1 MVPERMTA
9 PADQVGFTQRPS
21 NSNTIDLTAWQAV
34 RADAGAIAQPD
45 QLNLPDESW
54 FAASAPG
61 TVAGALRSAGEWDWA
76 APPALDD
83 HDWWYRCRF
92 RCEDADAGGSLE
104 FGGLASLADVWL
116 NGTHILSSDN
126 MFVAHIVDTGNALR
140 LDNELVIR
148 FRSLTASL
156 SVKRAR
162 PRWRTRLVTHQSLRW
177 IRTTLL
183 GRMPGWSSA
192 AQPVG
197 PWRSVT
203 LHPHNSPRL
212 ISRKVRA
219 RMDGADGVV
228 SIAVRL
234 RVPASAEIASASVAI
249 GNVERA
255 AIVRG
260 AGGDFI
266 VHGTIRIADAN
277 LWWPH
282 THGPQPLY
290 DALIRVTVAGGTSL
304 QFPIGRVAF
313 RTIRLDTDGGGF
325 GLRVNHESVFLRGAC
340 WSPPDPLQLHCS
352 RSEYRRSLELARDAG
367 MNMLRV
373 SGTMVYEHD
382 DFYDICDELGI
393 MVWQDF
399 MFANMDYPWA
409 DAEFIASVESEASQ
423 FLQRVGGHAS
433 LALLCGN
440 SEVEQQAAMLGLPA
454 SEWRSPLFS
463 EKLADLS
470 AEHAASVPYWPSS
483 PSGGVLPFHVNQGD
497 GHYFGYGPYL
507 RPASDVRASEVRFA
521 SETLAFSNVPEPSFV
536 DTMPCGSAGAGHH
549 ADWKRGVPRD
559 NGAGWDFEDVRDH
572 YVRDIFGVDPM
583 MTRYADPERYLS
595 LGRAAVGEVMTHTIA
610 EWRRS
615 GSPCNGALVW
625 MYHDLRPGAGWGILD
640 YDGAP
645 KSAYYYLARAF
656 RPVTVVMSDEGLN
669 GIAMHVVNDGP
680 NAISPQLRLSLFRG
694 AVQVGGVVMPITVLP
709 RSTQLLSADELLGAF
724 TDISYAYR
732 FGRPN
737 HDTIVATLVDKDD
750 GAVLAESFHFPL
762 GVGAPRPATQLE
774 TRVERL
780 DSTSYSLSLHADE
793 LAVAVSIE
801 ANGWRISDN
810 YFHIAPGGERTV
822 ILTASGPRRSL
833 SGRVTALNT
842 LAPRSFH
849 AE

>member
-1 MVPERMTA
+1 MTA
-9 PADQVGFTQRPS
+9 PADQVALSPRPS
-21 NSNTIDLTAWQAV
+21 SSNTIELTVWQVVQA
-34 RADAGAIAQPD
+34 AAGAVAQPGE
-45 QLNLPDESW
+45 LAFPDESW
-54 FAASAPG
+54 FAAPAPG
-61 TVAGALRSAGEWDWA
+61 TLAGALRSIGKWDWS
-76 APPALDD
+76 APPSLDD

-92 RCEDADAGGSLE
+92 RCDDADAGGSLE

-126 MFVAHIVDTGNALR
+126 MFVEHIVDTGSALR
-140 LDNELVIR
+140 RDNELVIR
-148 FRSLTASL
+148 FRSLTAAL
-156 SVKRAR
+156 SIRRAR

-183 GRMPGWSSA
+183 GRIPGWSSA

-197 PWRSVT
+197 PWRAVRF
-203 LHPHNSPRL
+203 HPHSSPRL
-212 ISRKVRA
+212 ISRKLRV
-219 RMDGADGVV
+219 RMDGADGLV
-228 SIAVRL
+228 SVAVRL
-234 RVPASAEIASASVAI
+234 RVPAGAQVSSASVAI

-255 AIVRG
+255 AILRES
-260 AGGDFI
+260 GGDLL
-266 VHGTIRIADAN
+266 VHATIRIAEAS

-290 DALIRVTVAGGTSL
+290 DALMRATVSGSSVD
-304 QFPIGRVAF
+304 FPLGRVAF
-313 RTIRLDTDGGGF
+313 RTIRLDTTGGGF
-325 GLRVNHESVFLRGAC
+325 ALRVNDESVFSRGAC
-340 WSPPDPLQLHCS
+340 WSPPDPLTLHCS
-352 RSEYRRSLELARDAG
+352 RSEYRASLELARDAG

-373 SGTMVYEHD
+373 GGTMVYEHD
-382 DFYDICDELGI
+382 DFYDLCDELGI

-409 DAEFIASVESEASQ
+409 DAAFAASVESEARQ

-470 AEHAASVPYWPSS
+470 AELAASVPYWPSS
-483 PSGGVLPFHVNQGD
+483 PSGGVLPFHVNHGD

-507 RPASDVRASEVRFA
+507 RPSSDVRASEVQFA
-521 SETLAFSNVPEPSFV
+521 SETLAFSNVPEPAFV
-536 DTMPCGSAGAGHH
+536 DAMACGSAGAGHH
-549 ADWKRGVPRD
+549 AEWKRGVPRD

-572 YVRDIFGVDPM
+572 YVREIFGTDPM
-583 MTRYADPERYLS
+583 ITRYADPERYLA
-595 LGRAAVGEVMTHTIA
+595 LGRAAVGEVMTYTIG

-615 GSPCNGALVW
+615 GSSCNGALVW
-625 MYHDLRPGAGWGILD
+625 MYHDLRPGAGWGVLD

-669 GIAMHVVNDGP
+669 GIAIHVINDGQRE
-680 NAISPQLRLSLFRG
+680 IVPQLRLALYRG
-694 AVQVGGVVMPITVLP
+694 VVQVGGAAKPITVLP
-709 RSTQLLSADELLGAF
+709 HSTRMLSADELLGAF

-737 HDTIVATLVDKDD
+737 HDSIVATLVDRDT
-750 GAVLAESFHFPL
+750 GAVIAESFHFPL
-762 GVGAPRPATQLE
+762 GVGAPRPATQLG

-780 DSTSYSLSLHADE
+780 DGAAYALSVRADE

-801 ANGWRISDN
+801 ADGWRPGDN
-810 YFHIAPGGERTV
+810 YFHIAPGGERTI
-822 ILTASGPRRSL
+822 ILTASGTRGRL
-833 SGRVTALNT
+833 SGRVTALNS
-842 LAPRSFH
+842 AASHSFQ